1 MADTTKCPGCQAVLR
16 VRADMAGK
24 QIKCPRC
31 ARLIKVGAHEAVTPK
46 KPPPETVAEV
56 EPIDDDFDD
65 APVQRRRSRY
75 EPCPRC
81 GAEDPQKVAFTF
93 WGSFYFTRLFSHV
106 RCQECGYAYNGRT
119 GRSNIVPAIVCISI
133 MAMAILGVLGFIVW
147 FIYKQG
153 YFDGAPK

>member
-1 MADTTKCPGCQAVLR
+1 
-16 VRADMAGK
+16 MAGK
-24 QIKCPRC
+24 SIKCPRC
-31 ARLIKVGAHEAVTPK
+31 ARLIKVGGAHEAVTPR

-56 EPIDDDFDD
+56 EPIDDADFEDE
-65 APVQRRRSRY
+65 PVRRRRSRY

-81 GAEDPQKVAFTF
+81 GAEDPRKVPFTF

-106 RCQECGYAYNGRT
+106 RCPECGYAYNGRT
-119 GRSNIVPAIVCISI
+119 GRSNIVPAVVCVSV
-133 MAMAILGVLGFIVW
+133 MALAILGVLGFIVW